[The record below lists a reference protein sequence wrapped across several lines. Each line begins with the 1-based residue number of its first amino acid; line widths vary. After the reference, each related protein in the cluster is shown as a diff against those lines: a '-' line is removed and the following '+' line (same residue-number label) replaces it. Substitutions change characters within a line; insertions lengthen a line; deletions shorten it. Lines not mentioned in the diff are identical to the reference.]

1 MSFVRSEESETH
13 AGCREQVIQQDS
25 GDWQKN
31 CAPENPGIACL
42 KFRSPKLNSMP
53 WQHMSARL
61 CLAGLLSVLTVPG
74 VFGQNVSG
82 GTGAEAIENI
92 KPGLVVETVDRGR
105 EAERSG
111 LREGDVL
118 LSWSR
123 GNTNGKFESPFD
135 LDPVE
140 AGQAPLGAVTFE
152 GLRDSEARVWV
163 IGEAMWGLH
172 VRPNL
177 REPLLEA
184 HIQARDLFRAKKFV
198 EAADG
203 WRSCANRSHEQSF
216 SWLAS
221 WFLVQAGDALSG
233 GQSFAKS
240 ADTFQ
245 EAFVRA
251 ENAGPLVQAQ
261 LLRAK
266 ALVLHRVGNLSAA
279 EDAFAMALERT
290 RNIEAPDSLLVAR
303 GLTDLAWAMVGN
315 STGYDGEA
323 PARVRTLLSQ
333 ALAIEEQRA
342 PLGLEKAKTLYIW
355 AGILPSTGNLARQE
369 EYLQEGLRILERL
382 APDSPDLADELVY
395 LGGLVEERG
404 MMQEARSYWLR
415 AGGIV
420 DKLELDL
427 PDPYINLGENAY
439 WLGDLGLAETY
450 YRRSLEIGQRS
461 PRFRGVAHSLCGL
474 GMVADMRG
482 DLAEAERWYRQ
493 ALTFVEKH
501 TPSSYFLTNVWSY
514 LGGVAS
520 QRGDLVQAEAF
531 HKRALDAH
539 VRLRPRG
546 DGTSALFLAQL
557 GVDAFAAGDLKRAE
571 IYHNKALTIRRRIAP
586 ESLETAESLRY
597 VAELERASG
606 HLQLAL
612 RHYQAAL
619 AIQNLRSPSGA
630 STASTLQDLGN
641 LFHEFGDDRKA
652 EEFLRRALDRWNDLS
667 PASSARAETLAALA
681 AILRRERRFDEA
693 AGFYRESILALE
705 SQANRWGGG
714 RNVREGFRAK
724 YANYYREYI
733 GLLVTQGKREEAFAV
748 LERARA
754 RTLLETLTTGHVD
767 VRQGAAPELISKERL
782 LETTLKAK
790 SKRRLSLLSDKHMDE
805 QIKFIEKEISELT
818 SEYQGIEAQLRSDS
832 PGYTALTQPKPL
844 NAKEIQQQLLDSSTM
859 LLEYSLG
866 EQRSYVFAVTPGSL
880 RVFELPPQKKIETI
894 ARRLYALLTTENRH
908 LPGETEEQRILRLAS
923 AKTAYDETAA
933 ALSQMILRPVAEQLQ
948 NKRLLIVADGA
959 LHYVPF
965 AALPEPKG
973 RSANSHIEPALL
985 ILSHEIVNLPSASVL
1000 AVLERQASN
1009 RRPAP
1014 KTVSVL
1020 ADPVFDKGDIR
1031 VKAVPAGAQQN
1042 GSGATRAANKTGD
1055 QQSKTEQSRWLA
1067 NLTRSAV
1074 DLGWGQ
1080 KRHGKVYLPRLQF
1093 TRLEANA
1100 ITTGALPGQSFK
1112 ALDFKASRA
1121 TAVSPNLANYR
1132 IVHFATHA
1140 IVNNTHPELSGL
1152 VFSLVDEQGEPQ
1164 DGFLGLQ
1171 DIYNLD
1177 LPAELVVLSACETGL
1192 GKSMEGE
1199 GLVGLTRGFMYAGA
1213 SRVAASLWKIDDRA
1227 TAEFMRRFYRALFG
1241 QKMRPA
1247 AALRA
1252 AQLEMRKDPRW
1263 SSPYFW
1269 AAFQIQGE
1277 WK

>member
-1 MSFVRSEESETH
+1 
-13 AGCREQVIQQDS
+13 
-25 GDWQKN
+25 
-31 CAPENPGIACL
+31 
-42 KFRSPKLNSMP
+42 MP
-53 WQHMSARL
+53 WQHMSLRI
-61 CLAGLLSVLTVPG
+61 CLAGLLTCVLTVPG
-74 VFGQNVSG
+74 AFGQNASA
-82 GTGAEAIENI
+82 GTSALGQAIEDI

-105 EAERSG
+105 EAERAG

-118 LSWSR
+118 LNWSR
-123 GNTNGKFESPFD
+123 GDTHGKFESPFN

-140 AGQAPLGAVTFE
+140 AAEAPLGPVTLE
-152 GLRDSEARVWV
+152 GMRGSEARVWV

-177 REPLLEA
+177 PESLLEA

-203 WRSCANRSHEQSF
+203 WRARANQSHEPSF

-233 GQSFAKS
+233 GRSFAKA
-240 ADTFQ
+240 ADTYR
-245 EAFVRA
+245 EAFLQA
-251 ENAGPLVQAQ
+251 ESAGPLVQAQ
-261 LLRAK
+261 LLRAR
-266 ALVLHRVGNLSAA
+266 ALVLHSVGNLTAA

-290 RNIEAPDSLLVAR
+290 RNIAAPDSLLLAR
-303 GLTDLAWAMVGN
+303 AFTDLAWVMVG
-315 STGYDGEA
+315 STTGYDGEA
-323 PARVRTLLSQ
+323 PARVRSLLSQ
-333 ALAIEEQRA
+333 ALAIEEQRS
-342 PLGLEKAKTLYIW
+342 PHGLEKAKTLYVW
-355 AGILPSTGNLARQE
+355 AGILPPTGNLARQE
-369 EYLQEGLRILERL
+369 EHLQEALRILERL
-382 APDSPDLADELVY
+382 APDSPDLADALVY

-404 MMQEARSYWLR
+404 MMQEARSYWQR
-415 AGGIV
+415 AAHIV
-420 DKLELDL
+420 DELDLDL

-461 PRFRGVAHSLCGL
+461 PRLRGVAHSLCGL

-482 DLAEAERWYRQ
+482 DLAKAEKWYRQ
-493 ALTFVEKH
+493 ALIFVQGH

-539 VRLRPRG
+539 LRLRPRG

-557 GVDAFAAGDLKRAE
+557 GVDAFAAGDLKRAG
-571 IYHNKALTIRRRIAP
+571 IYHNRALNLRRKIAP

-597 VAELERASG
+597 VAELDRATG
-606 HLQLAL
+606 HLSLAL
-612 RHYQAAL
+612 KHYQAAL
-619 AIQNLRSPSGA
+619 AIQNSRSPSGA

-641 LFHEFGDDRKA
+641 LFHALGDDRKA
-652 EEFLRRALDRWNDLS
+652 EEFLRRALDRWNDLA

-681 AILRRERRFDEA
+681 AILRRERRLDEA
-693 AGFYRESILALE
+693 AGGYRESILALE

-714 RNVREGFRAK
+714 RNLREGFRAK

-733 GLLVTQGKREEAFAV
+733 GLLVTQGKREEALAV

-790 SKRRLSLLSDKHMDE
+790 SERRISLLSDKHTDE

-832 PGYTALTQPKPL
+832 PGYTALTQPQPL
-844 NAKEIQQQLLDSSTM
+844 SAKEIQQQLLDSSTL

-866 EQRSYVFAVTPGSL
+866 EERSYVFAVTPGSL
-880 RVFELPPQKKIETI
+880 HVFELPPQKKIEKI
-894 ARRLYALLTTENRH
+894 ARQLYTLLTTENH
-908 LPGETEEQRILRLAS
+908 HVSGETEEQRILRLVS
-923 AKTAYDETAA
+923 AKTAYSETAS
-933 ALSQMILRPVAEQLQ
+933 ALSQMILGPVAQQLQ

-965 AALPEPKG
+965 AALPEPEDK
-973 RSANSHIEPALL
+973 SATRYIKPEVLVLN
-985 ILSHEIVNLPSASVL
+985 HEVVNLPSASVL
-1000 AVLERQASN
+1000 ALLERQASS

-1020 ADPVFDKGDIR
+1020 ADPVFDRGDIR

-1042 GSGATRAANKTGD
+1042 GSGTTWAANKTED
-1055 QQSKTEQSRWLA
+1055 QQSETEQSHSMA
-1067 NLTRSAV
+1067 NLARSATDV
-1074 DLGWGQ
+1074 G
-1080 KRHGKVYLPRLQF
+1080 RPNTRNGKLYLPRLQF
-1093 TRLEANA
+1093 TRQEADA
-1100 ITTGALPGQSFK
+1100 IVAAAFPGQSLS

-1121 TAVSPNLANYR
+1121 TAVSPDLANYR

-1140 IVNNTHPELSGL
+1140 MVNNMHPELSGL
-1152 VFSLVDEQGEPQ
+1152 VLSLVDEQGKPQ
-1164 DGFLGLQ
+1164 NGFLDLQ
-1171 DIYNLD
+1171 DIYNLT
-1177 LPAELVVLSACETGL
+1177 LPADLVVLSACETGL
-1192 GKSMEGE
+1192 GRRIEGE

-1213 SRVAASLWKIDDRA
+1213 SGVAASLWKIDDRA
-1227 TAEFMRRFYRALFG
+1227 TAEFMRRFYRALLG

-1252 AQLEMRKDPRW
+1252 AQLEMRNHQRW

-1277 WK
+1277 WR